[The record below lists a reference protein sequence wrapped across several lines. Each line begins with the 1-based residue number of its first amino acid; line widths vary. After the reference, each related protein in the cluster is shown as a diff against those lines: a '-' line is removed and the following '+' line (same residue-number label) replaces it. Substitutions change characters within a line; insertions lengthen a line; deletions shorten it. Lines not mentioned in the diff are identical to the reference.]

1 MFRVLLILAIGI
13 VIGYFVGFGDA
24 QTHDQNIIGRTIE
37 RVGGSARDN
46 VGNDVDK
53 KYDKVGR

>member
-1 MFRVLLILAIGI
+1 MFRVLFILVVGI
-13 VIGYFVGFGDA
+13 AIGYFIGFGDA
-24 QTHDQNIIGRTIE
+24 QTHDKNFIGRTIE

-53 KYDKVGR
+53 KYDKIGR

>member
-1 MFRVLLILAIGI
+1 MFRVLFLIAVGI
-13 VIGYFVGFGDA
+13 LIGYFVGFGDA
-24 QTHDQNIIGRTIE
+24 QTHDKNIIGRTID

-46 VGNDVDK
+46 VGNDIDK